1 MDEAFATAK
10 ETKETNAVR
19 EQFVAEVGLQSWED
33 AVATVPQYTNQLK
46 KFRGKKGKEPAF
58 KVVHSDIVYNSIL
71 LLCHLIWRVSAI
83 IQGFPALCT
92 IK

>member
-1 MDEAFATAK
+1 MEEAFATAK

-71 LLCHLIWRVSAI
+71 LLCHLI
-83 IQGFPALCT
+83 
-92 IK
+92 